1 MRGVGLA
8 THGFITQTFI
18 DELARTVGEDV
29 YKFQRALL
37 DPDKSPAIGATG
49 EPPTGKDK
57 FGRGLGKPFTYSNRE
72 RTMRLRAVLDEAATK
87 SDWGKPLESLVDA
100 ASQLMSKSMHSLRL

>member
-1 MRGVGLA
+1 MVSALPLMDLSRRPLSMSRPGQWGK
-8 THGFITQTFI
+8 TFTSSNAHCSI
-18 DELARTVGEDV
+18 
-29 YKFQRALL
+29 
-37 DPDKSPAIGATG
+37 PIKSPAIGATG

-100 ASQLMSKSMHSLRL
+100 ASQLMSKSIHSLRL